1 MQSILVQDFMN
12 QQPLVVRDT
21 DDIRTVVSKLLEHKV
36 IGAPVVDAQRRL
48 VGFVSEQ
55 DCIKEMLNDAFYCE
69 EPASVT
75 KVMHREVLTVTPST
89 SIVEVAQT
97 MLANKPKNYPVV
109 EGDKLVGLVSRQH
122 VLKALLANDDDCYLR
137 KPA

>member
-12 QQPLVVRDT
+12 RQPLVVNIT
-21 DDIRTVVSKLLEHKV
+21 DNIRTVVIKLLEHRV
-36 IGAPVVDAQRRL
+36 IGAPVIDSDNQL

-75 KVMHREVLTVTPST
+75 KVMHKEVLTVSPTT

-109 EGDKLVGLVSRQH
+109 EGGKLVGLINRQH
-122 VLKALLANDDDCYLR
+122 VLRALLASDDDCYLR